1 MKSILCITAIVA
13 SCSLAVVAF
22 AQSTPAP
29 AETPTPAATPAAPAP
44 SNTPA
49 STSAAAVPVPS
60 SKIYAC
66 QIASQGARGQE
77 RRDQMQVCVAE
88 ARLDCLKQAIAQKV
102 VGPQRVEFVKNCLQ

>member
-1 MKSILCITAIVA
+1 M
-13 SCSLAVVAF
+13 
-22 AQSTPAP
+22 
-29 AETPTPAATPAAPAP
+29 
-44 SNTPA
+44 
-49 STSAAAVPVPS
+49 
-60 SKIYAC
+60 YAC

>member
-29 AETPTPAATPAAPAP
+29 AETPTPAATPAP

-60 SKIYAC
+60 SKMYAC

>member
-1 MKSILCITAIVA
+1 MKSIFRITAIVA
-13 SCSLAVVAF
+13 SCSLAVAAF

-29 AETPTPAATPAAPAP
+29 TETPAPTASPAPAP
-44 SNTPA
+44 SSTQA
-49 STSAAAVPVPS
+49 SNSGAAVPVQS

-66 QIASQGARGQE
+66 QIAAQGAKGQE
-77 RRDQMQVCVAE
+77 RRDLMQVCIAE